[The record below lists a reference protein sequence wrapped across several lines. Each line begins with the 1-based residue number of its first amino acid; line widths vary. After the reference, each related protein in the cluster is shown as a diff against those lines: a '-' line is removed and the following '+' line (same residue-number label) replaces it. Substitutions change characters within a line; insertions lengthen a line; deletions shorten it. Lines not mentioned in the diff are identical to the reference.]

1 MKLINIILP
10 LNIKILSKKERICCF
25 LFYIFVPIIPLVL
38 LYLKYADK
46 NILLTA
52 LSIFIFMVCIVSPIF
67 IYENG
72 MKNMEFIQQLDLVQ
86 HINLWPS
93 IYHYLLQV

>member
-52 LSIFIFMVCIVSPIF
+52 LSNSIIRLNECFLEKYSKH
-67 IYENG
+67 
-72 MKNMEFIQQLDLVQ
+72 MKIR
-86 HINLWPS
+86 
-93 IYHYLLQV
+93 

>member
-10 LNIKILSKKERICCF
+10 LNIKILSKKERIC
-25 LFYIFVPIIPLVL
+25 

-52 LSIFIFMVCIVSPIF
+52 LSV
-67 IYENG
+67 
-72 MKNMEFIQQLDLVQ
+72 
-86 HINLWPS
+86 
-93 IYHYLLQV
+93 

>member
-10 LNIKILSKKERICCF
+10 LNIICCF

-52 LSIFIFMVCIVSPIF
+52 LSV
-67 IYENG
+67 
-72 MKNMEFIQQLDLVQ
+72 
-86 HINLWPS
+86 
-93 IYHYLLQV
+93 

>member
-10 LNIKILSKKERICCF
+10 LNIKILICCF

-52 LSIFIFMVCIVSPIF
+52 LSV
-67 IYENG
+67 
-72 MKNMEFIQQLDLVQ
+72 
-86 HINLWPS
+86 
-93 IYHYLLQV
+93 

>member
-52 LSIFIFMVCIVSPIF
+52 LSV
-67 IYENG
+67 
-72 MKNMEFIQQLDLVQ
+72 
-86 HINLWPS
+86 
-93 IYHYLLQV
+93 